1 MALTT
6 IKTTGIDATSSAISS
21 ILCDKIEN
29 RFDGVKCVFPLTVG
43 QVSINTVTES
53 KDVQVILNGRQLDP
67 YVKENTYPWIV
78 EYDSSRGFRVVG
90 STLYI
95 YNAPEAGDSCTVIVN
110 STSATSLS
118 RRYPFSPTTIAL
130 GL

>member
-6 IKTTGIDATSSAISS
+6 IKTTSIDASASLSSV
-21 ILCDKIEN
+21 LCDRIDTL
-29 RFDGVKCVFPLTVG
+29 FDGLRCVFPLTSG
-43 QVSINTVTES
+43 QTSINTITDS

-67 YVKENTYPWIV
+67 YVTEITLPWMT
-78 EYDSSRGFRVVG
+78 EYDAGRGFRVVG
-90 STLYI
+90 SNLYI
-95 YNAPEAGDSCTVIVN
+95 YNAPESGDTCTVIVN
-110 STSATSLS
+110 STSKTAQS

>member
-6 IKTTGIDATSSAISS
+6 IKPTSIDTSASISS
-21 ILCDKIEN
+21 VLCDRIDTL
-29 RFDGVKCVFPLTVG
+29 FDGIKCVFPLTVA
-43 QVSINTVTES
+43 QSSINTITDS

-67 YVKENTYPWIV
+67 YVAEITFPWIT
-78 EYDSSRGFRVVG
+78 EYSSGRGFKVVG
-90 STLYI
+90 SNLYI
-95 YNAPEAGDSCTVIVN
+95 YNAPEAGDTCTVIVN
-110 STSATSLS
+110 STSQTAQS